1 MSLEWWK
8 RNVIYHIYLPSFKD
22 SNSDGIGDF
31 QGLTSKLDYFKELRV
46 SNLLLSPFYPSPMKD
61 NGYDITCFTDV
72 DPMFGTMGDFD
83 AFMEEA
89 RERNLNVIID
99 FVANHTSDQHPWFMK
114 SVNREE
120 PFSDFYIWVD
130 AKPESSSEVPI
141 PPNNWLSV
149 FGGSAWTWNE
159 KRNQFYFHQFLPE
172 QPDLNYHNPL
182 VRSEMKEILAFW
194 LEKGVDGFRIDAA
207 SHLFEDERLLDEPL
221 AKQTKA
227 KQNEYKYLNHIYTKG
242 QSETFQLLKEWRV
255 ILDDYSRRT
264 EKPKIMLIEAMEE
277 VDDVIHYYGPPHEKI
292 SEIPM
297 NFQFYK
303 VTSSSTGID
312 LQEIIDE
319 WLKKMPKGKFPNYV
333 MSSHDFPRVA
343 TRVGS
348 TLASSLQM
356 IMMLLPGIPI
366 CYYGDE
372 LGMENGVISIEEMRD
387 SFALRTKPSKSRDPM
402 RTPMQWDCSKN
413 AGFSDCDK
421 PWLPVNINYK
431 NQNIEVE
438 RADPFSCLEN
448 FKKLVKLRREP
459 SLLLGTFEYALVD
472 PKIFSFSR
480 SILGA
485 KSFLVIVNMSANEV
499 LVNLTA
505 RIPSLPVAAYL
516 VLTNPKYSNRL
527 FRQTEDL
534 SDQTRSS
541 TSAEY
546 MLPRNTTET
555 RIMVPLNNVYLQP
568 KQGLVLSY
576 DMSKS

>member
-1 MSLEWWK
+1 M
-8 RNVIYHIYLPSFKD
+8 
-22 SNSDGIGDF
+22 
-31 QGLTSKLDYFKELRV
+31 
-46 SNLLLSPFYPSPMKD
+46 LLY
-61 NGYDITCFTDV
+61 T
-72 DPMFGTMGDFD
+72 
-83 AFMEEA
+83 
-89 RERNLNVIID
+89 
-99 FVANHTSDQHPWFMK
+99 
-114 SVNREE
+114 
-120 PFSDFYIWVD
+120 
-130 AKPESSSEVPI
+130 
-141 PPNNWLSV
+141 
-149 FGGSAWTWNE
+149 
-159 KRNQFYFHQFLPE
+159 
-172 QPDLNYHNPL
+172 
-182 VRSEMKEILAFW
+182 
-194 LEKGVDGFRIDAA
+194 
-207 SHLFEDERLLDEPL
+207 
-221 AKQTKA
+221 
-227 KQNEYKYLNHIYTKG
+227 NEYKYLNHIYTKG

-255 ILDDYSRRT
+255 VLDDYSRRT

-366 CYYGDE
+366 SYYGDE

-387 SFALRTKPSKSRDPM
+387 SFALRTKPSESRDPM

-431 NQNIEVE
+431 NQNVEVE

-459 SLLLGTFEYALVD
+459 SLLLGMFEYALVERADPFSCLENFKKLVKLRREPSLLLGMFEYALVD
-472 PKIFSFSR
+472 TNIFSFTR

-485 KSFLVIVNMSANEV
+485 KSFLVIVNMSDNEV

-555 RIMVPLNNVYLQP
+555 RIMVPLSNVYLQP